1 MGLSIREKKLLTQ
14 FASNNY
20 GLYNKTLA
28 KKIGLHESIFLGEI
42 ISEYDYW
49 NRMHSLT
56 DDGYFYSTVEN
67 VMESTT
73 LSDYQQRSII
83 KHLVELKILDVKVA
97 GMPAKRYFRI
107 NEEQFYA
114 ILLEDDKDSDNNSE
128 LTSSKETCYKDLTEL
143 TTSSK
148 ESKEQDL
155 NSVKTNN
162 NNIPLTNKNNNIVLT
177 ATPFINNS
185 GKVSNLLENETK
197 QLDTKPKKK
206 SNLEQCTDLT
216 FELISDSDLA
226 EYVNNYLVDQKLYKS
241 INVTQWK
248 MRLEHLLQYAKGR
261 TDLAKEIVKQTWAR
275 GYRDFYPVSET
286 YVNAAAKPAY
296 TAITRKEIKN
306 DPPKIDDKIVF

>member
-1 MGLSIREKKLLTQ
+1 MELSIREKKLLTQ

-114 ILLEDDKDSDNNSE
+114 ILLEDDKDADNNPES
-128 LTSSKETCYKDLTEL
+128 TSSKETCYKDLTEL

-185 GKVSNLLENETK
+185 GRVSNLLENETK

-275 GYRDFYPVSET
+275 GYRDFYPVSEN
-286 YVNAAAKPAY
+286 YVNTAKPAY
-296 TAITRKEIKN
+296 TSITRKEIKN
-306 DPPKIDDKIVF
+306 DPPKINDKIVF

>member
-28 KKIGLHESIFLGEI
+28 KKIGLRESIFLGEI

-49 NRMHSLT
+49 NKMHSLT

-114 ILLEDDKDSDNNSE
+114 ILLEDDGDATNDPDP
-128 LTSSKETCYKDLTEL
+128 TSSKETCNKCLTEL

-177 ATPFINNS
+177 ATPFISNS

-197 QLDTKPKKK
+197 QIDTKPKKK

-216 FELISDSDLA
+216 FELISDADLA
-226 EYVNNYLVDQKLYKS
+226 EYVNNYLVDQKLYKL

-261 TDLAKEIVKQTWAR
+261 TDLAREIVKQTWAR

-286 YVNAAAKPAY
+286 YVNTAAKPAY

>member
-83 KHLVELKILDVKVA
+83 KHLVELKILNVRVA
-97 GMPAKRYFRI
+97 GMPAKRYFKI

-114 ILLEDDKDSDNNSE
+114 ILLEEDKDSDNNPES
-128 LTSSKETCYKDLTEL
+128 TSSKETCYKDSTEL
-143 TTSSK
+143 TTNSK

-185 GKVSNLLENETK
+185 GRVSNLLENETK

-275 GYRDFYPVSET
+275 GYRDFYPVSEN
-286 YVNAAAKPAY
+286 YVNTAKPAY

>member
-83 KHLVELKILDVKVA
+83 KHLVELKILDVRVA

-114 ILLEDDKDSDNNSE
+114 ILLEEDKDSDNNPES
-128 LTSSKETCYKDLTEL
+128 TSSKETCDKDLTEL

-197 QLDTKPKKK
+197 QLDTKPRKK

-216 FELISDSDLA
+216 FELISDIDLA

-275 GYRDFYPVSET
+275 GYRDFYPVSEN
-286 YVNAAAKPAY
+286 YVNTAKPAY

>member
-114 ILLEDDKDSDNNSE
+114 ILLEDDKDSDNNPES
-128 LTSSKETCYKDLTEL
+128 TSSKETCYKDLTEL

-275 GYRDFYPVSET
+275 GYRDFYPVSEN
-286 YVNAAAKPAY
+286 YVNTAKPAY

>member
-83 KHLVELKILDVKVA
+83 KHLVELKILDVRVA
-97 GMPAKRYFRI
+97 GMPAKRYFKI

-114 ILLEDDKDSDNNSE
+114 MLLEDDGDTSNDTD

-275 GYRDFYPVSET
+275 GYRDFYPVSEN
-286 YVNAAAKPAY
+286 YVNTAKPAY

>member
-114 ILLEDDKDSDNNSE
+114 MLLEDDKDSDNNSE
-128 LTSSKETCYKDLTEL
+128 STSSKETCYKDLTEL

-275 GYRDFYPVSET
+275 GYRDFYPVSEN
-286 YVNAAAKPAY
+286 YVNTAKPAY

>member
-42 ISEYDYW
+42 ISEYDFW
-49 NRMHSLT
+49 NKMHSLT

-114 ILLEDDKDSDNNSE
+114 ILLEDDGDADNNPDS
-128 LTSSKETCYKDLTEL
+128 TSSKETCDKCLTEL

-155 NSVKTNN
+155 NLVKTNN

-177 ATPFINNS
+177 ATPFISNS

-197 QLDTKPKKK
+197 QIDTKPKKK

-216 FELISDSDLA
+216 FELISDTDLA

-286 YVNAAAKPAY
+286 YVNTAAKPAY

>member
-83 KHLVELKILDVKVA
+83 KHLVELKILNVRVA

-128 LTSSKETCYKDLTEL
+128 STSSKETCYKDLTEL

-275 GYRDFYPVSET
+275 GYRDFYPVSEN
-286 YVNAAAKPAY
+286 YVNTAKPAY

>member
-83 KHLVELKILDVKVA
+83 KHLVELKILNVRVA
-97 GMPAKRYFRI
+97 GMPAKRYFKI

-114 ILLEDDKDSDNNSE
+114 ILLEEDKDSDNNSE
-128 LTSSKETCYKDLTEL
+128 STSSKETCYKDLTEL

-216 FELISDSDLA
+216 FELISDIDLA

-275 GYRDFYPVSET
+275 GYRDFYPVSEN
-286 YVNAAAKPAY
+286 YVNTAKPAY

>member
-114 ILLEDDKDSDNNSE
+114 ILLEEDKDSDNNPES
-128 LTSSKETCYKDLTEL
+128 TSSKETCDKDLTEL

-275 GYRDFYPVSET
+275 GYRDFYPVSEN
-286 YVNAAAKPAY
+286 YVNTAKPAY

>member
-83 KHLVELKILDVKVA
+83 KHLVELKILNVRVA
-97 GMPAKRYFRI
+97 GMPAKRYFKI

-114 ILLEDDKDSDNNSE
+114 ILLEDDKDSDNNPES
-128 LTSSKETCYKDLTEL
+128 TSSKETCYKDLTEL

-185 GKVSNLLENETK
+185 GRVSNLLENETK

-275 GYRDFYPVSET
+275 GYRDFYPVSEN
-286 YVNAAAKPAY
+286 YVNTAKPAY

>member
-83 KHLVELKILDVKVA
+83 KHLVELKILNVRVA
-97 GMPAKRYFRI
+97 GMPAKRYFKI

-114 ILLEDDKDSDNNSE
+114 ILLEEDKDADNIPE

-275 GYRDFYPVSET
+275 GYRDFYPVSEN
-286 YVNAAAKPAY
+286 YVNTAKPAY

>member
-83 KHLVELKILDVKVA
+83 KHLVELKILDVRVA

-114 ILLEDDKDSDNNSE
+114 ILLEDDKDADNNPES
-128 LTSSKETCYKDLTEL
+128 TSSKETCYKDLTEL

-275 GYRDFYPVSET
+275 GYRDFYPVSEN
-286 YVNAAAKPAY
+286 YVNTAKPAY

>member
-49 NRMHSLT
+49 NRMHSIT

-114 ILLEDDKDSDNNSE
+114 ILLEDDKDSDNNPES
-128 LTSSKETCYKDLTEL
+128 TSSKETYYKDLTEL

-275 GYRDFYPVSET
+275 GYRDFYPVSEN
-286 YVNAAAKPAY
+286 YVNTAKPAY

>member
-114 ILLEDDKDSDNNSE
+114 ILLEEDKDSDNNPES
-128 LTSSKETCYKDLTEL
+128 TSSKETCYKDLTEL

-286 YVNAAAKPAY
+286 YVNAAKPAY

>member
-83 KHLVELKILDVKVA
+83 KHLVELKILNVKVA

-128 LTSSKETCYKDLTEL
+128 L
-143 TTSSK
+143 TSSK

-275 GYRDFYPVSET
+275 GYRDFYPVSEN
-286 YVNAAAKPAY
+286 YVNTAKPAY

>member
-83 KHLVELKILDVKVA
+83 KHLVELKILNVKVA

-114 ILLEDDKDSDNNSE
+114 ILLEEDKDSDNNPES
-128 LTSSKETCYKDLTEL
+128 TSSKETCYKDLTEL

-216 FELISDSDLA
+216 FELISDTDLA

-248 MRLEHLLQYAKGR
+248 MRLEHLLQYTKGR

-275 GYRDFYPVSET
+275 GYRDFYPVSEN
-286 YVNAAAKPAY
+286 YVNTAKPAY

>member
-114 ILLEDDKDSDNNSE
+114 ILLEEDKDAGNNPQS
-128 LTSSKETCYKDLTEL
+128 TSSKETCYKDLTEL

-275 GYRDFYPVSET
+275 GYRDFYPVSEN
-286 YVNAAAKPAY
+286 YVNTAKPAY

>member
-83 KHLVELKILDVKVA
+83 KHLVELKILNVRVA
-97 GMPAKRYFRI
+97 GMPAKRYFKI

-114 ILLEDDKDSDNNSE
+114 ILLEDGKDSDNNSE
-128 LTSSKETCYKDLTEL
+128 STSSKETCYKDLTEL

-162 NNIPLTNKNNNIVLT
+162 NNIPLTNKNNNIILT

-216 FELISDSDLA
+216 FELISDIDLA

-275 GYRDFYPVSET
+275 GYRDFYPVSEN
-286 YVNAAAKPAY
+286 YVNTAKPAY

>member
-83 KHLVELKILDVKVA
+83 KHLVELKILNVKVA

>member
-114 ILLEDDKDSDNNSE
+114 ILLEDDKDSDNNPES
-128 LTSSKETCYKDLTEL
+128 TSSKETCYKDLTEL

-185 GKVSNLLENETK
+185 GRVSNLLENETK

-216 FELISDSDLA
+216 FELISDTDLA

-275 GYRDFYPVSET
+275 GYRDFYPVSEN
-286 YVNAAAKPAY
+286 YVNTAKPAY

-306 DPPKIDDKIVF
+306 EPPKIDDKIVF

>member
-128 LTSSKETCYKDLTEL
+128 STSSKETCYKDLTEL

-197 QLDTKPKKK
+197 QLDTKQKKK

-275 GYRDFYPVSET
+275 GYRDFYPVSEN
-286 YVNAAAKPAY
+286 YVNTAKPAY

>member
-83 KHLVELKILDVKVA
+83 KHLVELKILDVRVA

-114 ILLEDDKDSDNNSE
+114 ILLEEDKDSDNNPES
-128 LTSSKETCYKDLTEL
+128 TSSKETCYKDLTEL

-275 GYRDFYPVSET
+275 GYRDFYPVSEN
-286 YVNAAAKPAY
+286 YVNTAKPAY

>member
-83 KHLVELKILDVKVA
+83 KHLVELKILNVRVA

-114 ILLEDDKDSDNNSE
+114 MLLEDDKDSDNNSE
-128 LTSSKETCYKDLTEL
+128 STSSKETCYKDLTEL

-185 GKVSNLLENETK
+185 GRVSNLLENETK

-216 FELISDSDLA
+216 FELISDIDLA

-275 GYRDFYPVSET
+275 GYRDFYPVSEN
-286 YVNAAAKPAY
+286 YVNTAKPAY

>member
-83 KHLVELKILDVKVA
+83 KHLVELKILNVRVA

-114 ILLEDDKDSDNNSE
+114 ILLEEDKDSDNNPES
-128 LTSSKETCYKDLTEL
+128 TSSKETCYKDLTEL

-216 FELISDSDLA
+216 FELISDIDLA

-275 GYRDFYPVSET
+275 GYRDFYPVSEN
-286 YVNAAAKPAY
+286 YVNTAKPAY

>member
-114 ILLEDDKDSDNNSE
+114 ILLEDDKDSDNNPES
-128 LTSSKETCYKDLTEL
+128 TSSKETCYKDLTEL

-162 NNIPLTNKNNNIVLT
+162 NNIPLTNKNNNIILT

-197 QLDTKPKKK
+197 QLDTKPRKK

-275 GYRDFYPVSET
+275 GYRDFYPVSEN
-286 YVNAAAKPAY
+286 YVNTAKPAY

-306 DPPKIDDKIVF
+306 EPPKIDDKIVF

>member
-83 KHLVELKILDVKVA
+83 KHLVELKILNVKVA

-286 YVNAAAKPAY
+286 YVNAAKPAY

>member
-49 NRMHSLT
+49 NKMHSLT

-114 ILLEDDKDSDNNSE
+114 ILLEDDEDNNNDQDS
-128 LTSSKETCYKDLTEL
+128 TSSKETCDKCLTEL
-143 TTSSK
+143 TASSK

-197 QLDTKPKKK
+197 QIDTKPKKK

-216 FELISDSDLA
+216 FELISDTDLA

-261 TDLAKEIVKQTWAR
+261 TDLAKEIVKQTWTR
-275 GYRDFYPVSET
+275 GYRDFYPVSEN
-286 YVNAAAKPAY
+286 YVNTAKPAY

>member
-83 KHLVELKILDVKVA
+83 KHLVELKILNVRVA

-114 ILLEDDKDSDNNSE
+114 MLLEDDKDSDNNSE
-128 LTSSKETCYKDLTEL
+128 STSSKETCYKDLTEL

-275 GYRDFYPVSET
+275 GYRDFYPVSEN
-286 YVNAAAKPAY
+286 YVNTAKPAY

>member
-107 NEEQFYA
+107 NTEQFYS
-114 ILLEDDKDSDNNSE
+114 ILLEDDGDTNNDTD
-128 LTSSKETCYKDLTEL
+128 LTSSKETCDKDLTEL

-185 GKVSNLLENETK
+185 GRVSNLLENETK

-275 GYRDFYPVSET
+275 GYRDFYPVSEN
-286 YVNAAAKPAY
+286 YVNTAKPAY

>member
-1 MGLSIREKKLLTQ
+1 MELSIREKKLLTQ

-83 KHLVELKILDVKVA
+83 KHLVELKILDVRVA
-97 GMPAKRYFRI
+97 GMPAKRYFKI

-177 ATPFINNS
+177 ATPFIKNS

-197 QLDTKPKKK
+197 QLDTKPRKK

-275 GYRDFYPVSET
+275 GYRDFYPVSEN
-286 YVNAAAKPAY
+286 YVNTAKPAY

>member
-83 KHLVELKILDVKVA
+83 KHLVELKILNVRVA

-275 GYRDFYPVSET
+275 GYRDFYPVSEN
-286 YVNAAAKPAY
+286 YVNTAKPAY

>member
-83 KHLVELKILDVKVA
+83 KHLVELKILNVRVA
-97 GMPAKRYFRI
+97 GMPAKRYFKI

-114 ILLEDDKDSDNNSE
+114 ILLDDDKDSDNNPES
-128 LTSSKETCYKDLTEL
+128 TSSKETCYKDLTEL

-177 ATPFINNS
+177 AAPFINNS
-185 GKVSNLLENETK
+185 GRVSNLLENETK

-275 GYRDFYPVSET
+275 GYRDFYPVSEN
-286 YVNAAAKPAY
+286 YVNTAKPAY

>member
-1 MGLSIREKKLLTQ
+1 MGISIREKKLLTQ

-49 NRMHSLT
+49 NKMHSLT

-97 GMPAKRYFRI
+97 GMPVKRYFRI
-107 NEEQFYA
+107 NEERFYD
-114 ILLEDDKDSDNNSE
+114 ILLEDNEDTNNNPDS
-128 LTSSKETCYKDLTEL
+128 TSSKETCGKDLTKL

-155 NSVKTNN
+155 NLVKTNN
-162 NNIPLTNKNNNIVLT
+162 NNILLTNKNNNIILT
-177 ATPFINNS
+177 ATPFISNS

-197 QLDTKPKKK
+197 QIDTKPKKK

-216 FELISDSDLA
+216 FELISDTDLA

-261 TDLAKEIVKQTWAR
+261 TDLAREIVKQTWAR

-306 DPPKIDDKIVF
+306 DPPKINDKIVF

>member
-83 KHLVELKILDVKVA
+83 KHLVELKILNVRVA
-97 GMPAKRYFRI
+97 GMPAKRYFKI

-128 LTSSKETCYKDLTEL
+128 STSSKETCYKDLTEL

-275 GYRDFYPVSET
+275 GYRDFYPVSEN
-286 YVNAAAKPAY
+286 YVNTAKPAY